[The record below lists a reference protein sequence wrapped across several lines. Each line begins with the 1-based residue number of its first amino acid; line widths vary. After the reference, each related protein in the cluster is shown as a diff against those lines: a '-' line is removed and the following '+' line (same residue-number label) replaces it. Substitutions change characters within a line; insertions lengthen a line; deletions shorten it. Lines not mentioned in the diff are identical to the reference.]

1 MSRLS
6 RIQLVALLV
15 IVVLFAPM
23 AANAGVGDIIT
34 LLRTITSTLQNTVGQ
49 ALGQIQAINTKVRD
63 LQQQVVWPLN
73 LINQTK
79 AFIGQTRVQLTSVAG
94 QIHSIGTN
102 SATLTNPSQLES
114 LVRSQQA
121 SNLAQIAGAYT
132 RVYQPLPQASEATEA
147 DRSLMD
153 MDDAMS
159 QGALKTAIASDNA
172 SEQILATADGIEKE
186 TMSSAPGAALMLIA
200 QAQAVNLKNQAFVHK
215 LLAAELRQE
224 AARLA
229 HTNAVRK
236 RSAEAAGSLRNHMQQ
251 ILSSR

>member
-1 MSRLS
+1 MTRLS
-6 RIQLVALLV
+6 RMRLVGLLV
-15 IVVLFAPM
+15 IVILFTPM

-49 ALGQIQAINTKVRD
+49 ALGQIQAINTEVRD
-63 LQQQVVWPLN
+63 LQQQVLWPLN

-79 AFIGQTRVQLTSVAG
+79 AFIGQTRAQLTSVAV

-132 RVYQPLPQASEATEA
+132 RVYQPLPHATEA
-147 DRSLMD
+147 MEPDRSLMD

-159 QGALKTAIASDNA
+159 QG
-172 SEQILATADGIEKE
+172 
-186 TMSSAPGAALMLIA
+186 
-200 QAQAVNLKNQAFVHK
+200 
-215 LLAAELRQE
+215 
-224 AARLA
+224 
-229 HTNAVRK
+229 
-236 RSAEAAGSLRNHMQQ
+236 
-251 ILSSR
+251 

>member
-1 MSRLS
+1 MSKVS
-6 RIQLVALLV
+6 RMRLVALLV
-15 IVVLFAPM
+15 IVVLFAPIS
-23 AANAGVGDIIT
+23 ANAGVGDIIT

-49 ALGQIQAINTKVRD
+49 TLGQIQAINTKVRD

-79 AFIGQTRVQLTSVAG
+79 AFIGQTRAQLTSVAV

-102 SATLTNPSQLES
+102 SATLANPSQLEFV
-114 LVRSQQA
+114 VRNRQTSDL
-121 SNLAQIAGAYT
+121 NQIAGAYT
-132 RVYQPLPQASEATEA
+132 RVYQPLPKATEAMEA

-159 QGALKTAIASDNA
+159 QGALKTTIASDNA
-172 SEQILATADGIEKE
+172 SEQILAAANGIEKE
-186 TMSSAPGAALMLIA
+186 TMSSAPGAALMLTA
-200 QAQAVNLKNQAFVHK
+200 EAQAVNLKNQAFLHK
-215 LLAAELRQE
+215 LFAAELRQE

-236 RSAEAAGSLRNHMQQ
+236 RSAEGAGSLRNHMQQ
-251 ILSSR
+251 ILNSR